1 MCERIVAGNLDE
13 VISKNIQIRDEMR
26 EKTLLIRTN
35 WNRMLISSSDQLAM
49 QILKSYGLIQVPL
62 DNQYWSGAIFVKDG
76 KRIPVINTALP
87 RANQYFT
94 AWHEIYHLIFDAV
107 SFSHVIETETIM
119 EERKA
124 EYFASL
130 MLLGNL
136 LPYYT
141 ELSDMEFL
149 PKVFHCMDAFRAPYK
164 AVLIALYESAVLNE
178 NHTLMGLIK
187 ENFDNSFIDLADR
200 FRELGLDDS
209 LVKASYVVN
218 VGTLQAKIQE
228 RIKKNPELNYNY
240 DNASFL
246 KSIVREINLVM
257 GDKNA

>member
-1 MCERIVAGNLDE
+1 MDELIFFDPAPKSVDVVYSQNAPSDYQMSEKAKKQYRLLMDILD
-13 VISKNIQIRDEMR
+13 
-26 EKTLLIRTN
+26 LC
-35 WNRMLISSSDQLAM
+35 
-49 QILKSYGLIQVPL
+49 
-62 DNQYWSGAIFVKDG
+62 
-76 KRIPVINTALP
+76 
-87 RANQYFT
+87 
-94 AWHEIYHLIFDAV
+94 EIYHLIFDAV

-130 MLLGNL
+130 MLFGNL

-149 PKVFHCMDAFRAPYK
+149 PKVFHCMDAFRAPFK

-178 NHTLMGLIK
+178 NHTLMRLIK

-246 KSIVREINLVM
+246 KSIVREINYQIE
-257 GDKNA
+257 DSRYP

>member
-1 MCERIVAGNLDE
+1 MSEKIVSGNLDE
-13 VISKNIQIRDEMR
+13 VIKKNLHICNEMR
-26 EKTLLIRTN
+26 EKALLMRTN
-35 WNRMLISSSDQLAM
+35 WNRMQISSSAQWAM
-49 QILKSYGLIQVPL
+49 QILKSYGLIQLPL
-62 DNQYWSGAIFVKDG
+62 ENQYWSGAIFVKDG
-76 KRIPVINTALP
+76 KKIPVINTALP

-94 AWHEIYHLIFDAV
+94 AWHEVYHLIYDTV
-107 SFSHVIETETIM
+107 SFSHMIETETIM

-141 ELSDMEFL
+141 ELSGMDFL
-149 PKVFHCMDAFRAPYK
+149 SKVFYCMDAFRVPYK

-178 NHTLMGLIK
+178 NQTLMKLIK
-187 ENFDNSFIDLADR
+187 ENFDKSFFDLPTR

-218 VGTLQAKIQE
+218 VGMLQAKIQE
-228 RIKKNPELNYNY
+228 RIKQNPELNYNY
-240 DNASFL
+240 ENASFL
-246 KSIVREINLVM
+246 NSIVREINSEM
-257 GDKNA
+257 GDEDA